1 MKYSLTILIEKRMN
15 MAEVKSGQK
24 VDETNNEPKEEQT
37 SESRQMNYAIIGGVV
52 GAGIGLLS
60 NPGTGKKVVDS
71 LGKSDVMRA
80 ASKELRRSAQE
91 FLTEQ
96 AIITLRQSAT
106 GYMSKLE
113 GGLLSPKKKK
123 EEGAEANE
131 PQSGQSR
138 ESTTKSGEIEEIKEE
153 NKQLNDRLERIEE
166 MLNSLVESKK

>member
-1 MKYSLTILIEKRMN
+1 MN
-15 MAEVKSGQK
+15 MAETKSGRQ
-24 VDETNNEPKEEQT
+24 VDEAKSTEETEEQKA
-37 SESRQMNYAIIGGVV
+37 ENRQSMNYAIIGGVV

-71 LGKSDVMRA
+71 LGKSEVMKA

-113 GGLLSPKKKK
+113 GGLRAPKKKK
-123 EEGAEANE
+123 EETSENTDAKADSSEKSSN
-131 PQSGQSR
+131 QS
-138 ESTTKSGEIEEIKEE
+138 EELEEIKEE
-153 NKQLNDRLERIEE
+153 NKNLNERLERIEE

>member
-1 MKYSLTILIEKRMN
+1 MS
-15 MAEVKSGQK
+15 EVKSSQQ
-24 VDETNNEPKEEQT
+24 VDETKSNDEKEGQSTEN
-37 SESRQMNYAIIGGVV
+37 RQSMNYAIIGGVV

-71 LGKSDVMRA
+71 LGKSDVMKA

-106 GYMSKLE
+106 GYMSRLE

-123 EEGAEANE
+123 EEASENSDGKVEKNE
-131 PQSGQSR
+131 NSSNQS
-138 ESTTKSGEIEEIKEE
+138 EELEEIKEE
-153 NKQLNDRLERIEE
+153 NKNLNDRLERIEE
-166 MLNSLVESKK
+166 MLNSLVDSKK

>member
-1 MKYSLTILIEKRMN
+1 ME
-15 MAEVKSGQK
+15 
-24 VDETNNEPKEEQT
+24 DTNPESSNEAT
-37 SESRQMNYAIIGGVV
+37 GESRQSMNYAIIGGVV

-71 LGKSDVMRA
+71 FGKSDVMRA

-123 EEGAEANE
+123 EERVEGNESKAEDNGDSAN
-131 PQSGQSR
+131 QS
-138 ESTTKSGEIEEIKEE
+138 EELEEIKEE
-153 NKQLNDRLERIEE
+153 NKQLNERLERIEE

>member
-1 MKYSLTILIEKRMN
+1 
-15 MAEVKSGQK
+15 MAETKSSQQ
-24 VDETNNEPKEEQT
+24 VEETNSTEETEEQT
-37 SESRQMNYAIIGGVV
+37 AENRQSMNYAIIGGVV

-71 LGKSDVMRA
+71 LGKSEVMKA

-106 GYMSKLE
+106 GYMSRLE
-113 GGLLSPKKKK
+113 GGRLAPKKKK
-123 EEGAEANE
+123 EEVSEITESKADNSENSSN
-131 PQSGQSR
+131 QS
-138 ESTTKSGEIEEIKEE
+138 EELEVIKEE
-153 NKQLNDRLERIEE
+153 NKNLNERLERIEE

>member
-1 MKYSLTILIEKRMN
+1 
-15 MAEVKSGQK
+15 MAETKSSQQ
-24 VDETNNEPKEEQT
+24 VEETNNTGQNEEQT
-37 SESRQMNYAIIGGVV
+37 AENRQSMNYAIIGGVV

-71 LGKSDVMRA
+71 LGKSEVMKA

-106 GYMSKLE
+106 GYMGKLE
-113 GGLLSPKKKK
+113 GGLLAPKKKK
-123 EEGAEANE
+123 EEAPENTEAKAGSTENSSN
-131 PQSGQSR
+131 QS
-138 ESTTKSGEIEEIKEE
+138 EELEEIKEE
-153 NKQLNDRLERIEE
+153 NKNLNERLERIEE

>member
-1 MKYSLTILIEKRMN
+1 
-15 MAEVKSGQK
+15 MAETKSSQQ
-24 VDETNNEPKEEQT
+24 VEEPKSTEENEEQT
-37 SESRQMNYAIIGGVV
+37 SENRQSMNYAIIGGVV

-71 LGKSDVMRA
+71 FGKSEVMKA

-106 GYMSKLE
+106 GYMSRLE
-113 GGLLSPKKKK
+113 GGLLTPKKKK
-123 EEGAEANE
+123 EEASENTDAKAGSDENSSN
-131 PQSGQSR
+131 QS
-138 ESTTKSGEIEEIKEE
+138 EELEEIKEE
-153 NKQLNDRLERIEE
+153 NKNLNERLERIEE

>member
-1 MKYSLTILIEKRMN
+1 
-15 MAEVKSGQK
+15 MAETKSSQQ
-24 VDETNNEPKEEQT
+24 VEEPKSTEENKEQT
-37 SESRQMNYAIIGGVV
+37 AENRQSMNYAIIGGVV

-71 LGKSDVMRA
+71 FGKSEVMKA

-106 GYMSKLE
+106 GYMSRLE
-113 GGLLSPKKKK
+113 GGLLTPKKKK
-123 EEGAEANE
+123 EEASENTDAKAGSDENSSN
-131 PQSGQSR
+131 QS
-138 ESTTKSGEIEEIKEE
+138 EELEEIKEE
-153 NKQLNDRLERIEE
+153 NKNLNERLERIEE

>member
-1 MKYSLTILIEKRMN
+1 
-15 MAEVKSGQK
+15 MAEVKSSQQ
-24 VDETNNEPKEEQT
+24 VEETKNTEGNEEQ
-37 SESRQMNYAIIGGVV
+37 SAENRQSMNYAIIGGVV
-52 GAGIGLLS
+52 GAGLGLLS

-71 LGKSDVMRA
+71 LGKSDVMKA

-106 GYMSKLE
+106 GYMSRLE

-123 EEGAEANE
+123 DEASDAKAESSENS
-131 PQSGQSR
+131 SGQS
-138 ESTTKSGEIEEIKEE
+138 EELEEIKEE
-153 NKQLNDRLERIEE
+153 NKNLNDRLERIEE

>member
-1 MKYSLTILIEKRMN
+1 MS
-15 MAEVKSGQK
+15 EVKSSQQ
-24 VDETNNEPKEEQT
+24 VEETKNTEENEEQ
-37 SESRQMNYAIIGGVV
+37 SAENRQSMNYAIIGGVV
-52 GAGIGLLS
+52 GAGLGLLT

-71 LGKSDVMRA
+71 LGKSDVMKA

-106 GYMSKLE
+106 GYMSRLE

-123 EEGAEANE
+123 EEASDVKAENNE
-131 PQSGQSR
+131 VSSNQS
-138 ESTTKSGEIEEIKEE
+138 EELDEIKEE
-153 NKQLNDRLERIEE
+153 NKNLNERLERIEE

>member
-1 MKYSLTILIEKRMN
+1 
-15 MAEVKSGQK
+15 MAETKSSQQVEEQK
-24 VDETNNEPKEEQT
+24 STEENEEQT
-37 SESRQMNYAIIGGVV
+37 AENRQSMNYAIIGGVV

-71 LGKSDVMRA
+71 FGKSEVMKA

-106 GYMSKLE
+106 GYMSRLE
-113 GGLLSPKKKK
+113 GGLLTPKKKK
-123 EEGAEANE
+123 EEASENTDAKAGSDENSSN
-131 PQSGQSR
+131 QS
-138 ESTTKSGEIEEIKEE
+138 EELEEIKEE
-153 NKQLNDRLERIEE
+153 NKNLNERLERIEE

>member
-1 MKYSLTILIEKRMN
+1 MS
-15 MAEVKSGQK
+15 EVKSSQQ
-24 VDETNNEPKEEQT
+24 VEETNTAEEKQAG
-37 SESRQMNYAIIGGVV
+37 ESRPSMNYAIIGGVV

-71 LGKSDVMRA
+71 LGKSDVMKA

-123 EEGAEANE
+123 EESSETNESKAEHSGNSAN
-131 PQSGQSR
+131 QS
-138 ESTTKSGEIEEIKEE
+138 EELEEIKEE
-153 NKQLNDRLERIEE
+153 NKHLNERLERIEE

>member
-1 MKYSLTILIEKRMN
+1 
-15 MAEVKSGQK
+15 MAETKSSQQ
-24 VDETNNEPKEEQT
+24 VEEPKSTEENEKQT
-37 SESRQMNYAIIGGVV
+37 AENRQSMNYAIIGGVV

-71 LGKSDVMRA
+71 FGKSEVMKA

-106 GYMSKLE
+106 GYMSRLE
-113 GGLLSPKKKK
+113 GGLLTPKKKK
-123 EEGAEANE
+123 EEASENTDAKAGSDENSSN
-131 PQSGQSR
+131 QS
-138 ESTTKSGEIEEIKEE
+138 EELEEIKEE
-153 NKQLNDRLERIEE
+153 NKNLNERLERIEE